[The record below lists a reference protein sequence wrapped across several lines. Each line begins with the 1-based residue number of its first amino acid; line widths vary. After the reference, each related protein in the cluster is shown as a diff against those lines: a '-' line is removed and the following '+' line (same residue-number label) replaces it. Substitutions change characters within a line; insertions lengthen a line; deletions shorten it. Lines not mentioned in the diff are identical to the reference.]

1 MHRHDHR
8 LEVAR
13 LPLLVVASAQT
24 VLELAV
30 GATAVG
36 LTAGLAT
43 QATPPNQP
51 ARVGVQRVA
60 RAVGRLIADRRRLK
74 HVPTMGQIKAMAWF
88 DGREPVSYLLDR
100 AQNFVP
106 EPLDFVYEHELG
118 SPGLCFTVR
127 DRDGYVVTEMVA
139 MRDGGMFDLIASAC
153 W

>member
-8 LEVAR
+8 LAVAT
-13 LPLLVVASAQT
+13 LLLLVVASAQT

-36 LTAGLAT
+36 LAAGLAT
-43 QATPPNQP
+43 QATPPKQP
-51 ARVGVQRVA
+51 ARVGVLRVA

-100 AQNFVP
+100 ARNFVP
-106 EPLDFVYEHELG
+106 EPLDFGYERELG
-118 SPGLCFTVR
+118 SHGLCFTVR